1 MRVTDAKIV
10 SMLEGED
17 VMNRRLSHLA
27 SLTLCLVVPAVAAC
41 DPADEGPPP
50 ATAQNAVGVS
60 DAPPPAPTAPAQ
72 DDSSAAGQNDGMYAS
87 GEYALGE
94 DADSYDDSDPSA
106 LTDFRATLDP
116 YGSWVDDSTYG
127 TVWVPSSSVV
137 GADFVPYTT
146 AGHWVYDDEWVWV
159 SDYDW
164 GWAPFHYGR
173 WVYIDGR
180 GWAWIPGRD
189 YAGAWVGWGWD
200 PDYAYVGW
208 YPLGPA
214 FIWWGGVA
222 VGYSFYWGPRWVYC
236 QRGAVFSPTV
246 GSRIVTG
253 GAVAPVAARVSA
265 QPVVAHAGPAP
276 MRLGYSASQIPHATG
291 TAATG
296 IARAQQFSR
305 PSTAATLGAHP
316 ATRFGGTGGF
326 GSQTMPRYGA
336 GMPGGVHPQ
345 PQQGGGKRKPLP
357 GYAPPASRGGS
368 FRGGYHPPSFG
379 GAPAPGAVHISP
391 GGSGAFH
398 GGGGGGH
405 GGGHR

>member
-1 MRVTDAKIV
+1 MTGAEIV

-27 SLTLCLVVPAVAAC
+27 SLTLCCVLPVVAAC
-41 DPADEGPPP
+41 EPADEGPPP
-50 ATAQNAVGVS
+50 ATAQNANGAPEP
-60 DAPPPAPTAPAQ
+60 APPPAPTAPAQ
-72 DDSSAAGQNDGMYAS
+72 DQNDGMYAS
-87 GEYALGE
+87 EAYALGE

-116 YGSWVDDSTYG
+116 YGTWVDDSTYG
-127 TVWVPSSSVV
+127 TVWVPSSSAV
-137 GADFVPYTT
+137 GTDFVPYRT
-146 AGHWVYDDEWVWV
+146 AGHWVYDDQWIWV

-222 VGYSFYWGPRWVYC
+222 VGYSFYWGPSWVYC
-236 QRGAVFSPTV
+236 PRGEVFSPTV
-246 GSRIVTG
+246 GARVVTG
-253 GAVAPVAARVSA
+253 GAVAPVAARVAA
-265 QPVVAHAGPAP
+265 QPTVAQGPQP
-276 MRLGYSASQIPHATG
+276 LKLGYSPSQIPHATG
-291 TAATG
+291 SAATG
-296 IARAQQFSR
+296 LARAQQFSR
-305 PSTAATLGAHP
+305 PSTATALGAHG
-316 ATRFGGTGGF
+316 ATRFGGAGF
-326 GSQTMPRYGA
+326 GSQPGARYGA
-336 GMPGGVHPQ
+336 GLPPGLHPQ
-345 PQQGGGKRKPLP
+345 QGGKRKPP
-357 GYAPPASRGGS
+357 PAGYTPPASRGGG
-368 FRGGYHPPSFG
+368 FRGGYHPSFG
-379 GAPAPGAVHISP
+379 GAPPAAAHPSF
-391 GGSGAFH
+391 GGGGFH

>member
-1 MRVTDAKIV
+1 MRVTSAEIV

-27 SLTLCLVVPAVAAC
+27 SLTLCLVLPAVAAC
-41 DPADEGPPP
+41 EPADEGPQP
-50 ATAQNAVGVS
+50 ATPQNAVGVS
-60 DAPPPAPTAPAQ
+60 EPAPPPSPTAPAQ
-72 DDSSAAGQNDGMYAS
+72 DDSAGGNGMYAS

-116 YGSWVDDSTYG
+116 YGTWVDDSTYG
-127 TVWVPSSSVV
+127 TVWVPNSTVV
-137 GADFVPYTT
+137 GADFVPYRT

-159 SDYDW
+159 SDYEW
-164 GWAPFHYGR
+164 GWAPYHYGR
-173 WVYIDGR
+173 WVYIEGR
-180 GWAWIPGRD
+180 GWAWIPGRV

-222 VGYSFYWGPRWVYC
+222 VGYSFYWGPRWCYC
-236 QRGAVFSPTV
+236 PRGEVFSPTV
-246 GSRIVTG
+246 GARVVTG

-265 QPVVAHAGPAP
+265 QPTVAHGPEP
-276 MRLGYSASQIPHATG
+276 MRLGYSAAQIPHATG

-305 PSTAATLGAHP
+305 PSTATAIGAHP
-316 ATRFGGTGGF
+316 ATRFGGTGF
-326 GSQTMPRYGA
+326 GAHATPRYGA
-336 GMPGGVHPQ
+336 ATLPPGVHPQ
-345 PQQGGGKRKPLP
+345 PQPQGSRRKAPS
-357 GYAPPASRGGS
+357 GYAAPPANRGGG
-368 FRGGYHPPSFG
+368 FRGGYHPSFG
-379 GAPAPGAVHISP
+379 GAPAPAAPHT
-391 GGSGAFH
+391 GGFGGGGFH

>member
-1 MRVTDAKIV
+1 MTSAKIV
-10 SMLEGED
+10 SMLGGED

-27 SLTLCLVVPAVAAC
+27 SLTLCLVLPAVLAC
-41 DPADEGPPP
+41 EPADEGPPP

-60 DAPPPAPTAPAQ
+60 EPAPPPPGPVAPDQ
-72 DDSSAAGQNDGMYAS
+72 DESAAAQNDGMYAS

-94 DADSYDDSDPSA
+94 DQDAYDDSDPSA

-116 YGSWVDDSTYG
+116 YGTWVDDSTYG

-137 GADFVPYTT
+137 GTDFVPYTT
-146 AGHWVYDDEWVWV
+146 AGHWVYDDDWVWV

-200 PDYAYVGW
+200 PAYAYVGW

-222 VGYSFYWGPRWVYC
+222 VGYSFYWGPRWSYC
-236 QRGAVFSPTV
+236 GRGDVFSPTV
-246 GSRIVTG
+246 GARVVTG
-253 GAVAPVAARVSA
+253 SAVGPIAARVTA
-265 QPVVAHAGPAP
+265 QPTVSSLGGGPAHGPQP
-276 MRLGYSASQIPHATG
+276 MRLGYSAAQIPHATG
-291 TAATG
+291 AAQAS

-305 PSTAATLGAHP
+305 PSTATALGAHP
-316 ATRFGGTGGF
+316 ATRFSG
-326 GSQTMPRYGA
+326 YGA
-336 GMPGGVHPQ
+336 GVAGGLQKPQ
-345 PQQGGGKRKPLP
+345 QQGGKKKP
-357 GYAPPASRGGS
+357 PPAATAPRVNRGGG
-368 FRGGYHPPSFG
+368 FRGYHAPSLG
-379 GAPAPGAVHISP
+379 GAPAPAAPHSS
-391 GGSGAFH
+391 GGGFH

-405 GGGHR
+405 GGGGHR

>member
-1 MRVTDAKIV
+1 MRVTGAKIV

-27 SLTLCLVVPAVAAC
+27 SLSRGLGLCLALPAVAGC
-41 DPADEGPPP
+41 EPADEGPPP
-50 ATAQNAVGVS
+50 ATAQNAVGMS
-60 DAPPPAPTAPAQ
+60 EPAPPAPAAPQ
-72 DDSSAAGQNDGMYAS
+72 DDSAGAQNDGMYAS

-94 DADSYDDSDPSA
+94 DADSYDDSDPAA
-106 LTDFRATLDP
+106 LTDFRTTLDP
-116 YGSWVDDSTYG
+116 YGTWVDDSTYG
-127 TVWVPSSSVV
+127 TVWVPSRTAV

-146 AGHWVYDDEWVWV
+146 AGHWVYDDDWVWV
-159 SDYDW
+159 SDYEW

-180 GWAWIPGRD
+180 GWAWIPGRV

-200 PDYAYVGW
+200 ADYAYVGW

-222 VGYSFYWGPRWVYC
+222 VGYSFYWGPRWAYC
-236 QRGAVFSPTV
+236 PRGEVFSPTV
-246 GSRIVTG
+246 GTRVVTG
-253 GAVAPVAARVSA
+253 GAAGPIAGRVSA
-265 QPVVAHAGPAP
+265 QPTVAHGPEP

-291 TAATG
+291 NAATS
-296 IARAQQFSR
+296 IAHAQQFSR
-305 PSTAATLGAHP
+305 PSTATALGGHQ
-316 ATRFGGTGGF
+316 ATRFGGAGF
-326 GSQTMPRYGA
+326 GTQGMPRYGA

-345 PQQGGGKRKPLP
+345 PQPQGGKKKPPP
-357 GYAPPASRGGS
+357 GYVPPGHGGG

-379 GAPAPGAVHISP
+379 GAPPPVAPH
-391 GGSGAFH
+391 GGFGGGGFH
-398 GGGGGGH
+398 GGGGGH